1 VINFLQAY
9 GDAVAEEAPLFVVSN
24 YNATIFCRRD
34 FFNVHNKGIWASPT
48 ITWDSPLLP
57 PRAAWLYFMSVA
69 QECCA
74 NGVKS
79 QLRREQVL
87 STPLSGYSL
96 PLSHAQATLQLNSAW
111 SSGCQ
116 LKGTRQQPGR
126 AAKRLQTKA
135 GTWQQDRAQDWQS
148 SSLVMTADTTGSAA
162 PTSPA
167 AANTAQSITS
177 LLTAWISQL
186 PHTPRKSAIGQLPWM
201 QLEHVDLTMECIGST
216 SLARVLKVGH
226 HRYCIPTLTGMFDM
240 RLACLEW
247 AQGVCQS

>member
-1 VINFLQAY
+1 MFA
-9 GDAVAEEAPLFVVSN
+9 VSN
-24 YNATIFCRRD
+24 YNATIFCRQD
-34 FFNVHNKGIWASPT
+34 FSNVRNKDIWASPT

-69 QECCA
+69 QECRA

-79 QLRREQVL
+79 RLRREQVP
-87 STPLSGYSL
+87 SKPLSDYSL
-96 PLSHAQATLQLNSAW
+96 PLSHAQATLQNSAW

-135 GTWQQDRAQDWQS
+135 GTWQQDKTQDWPI
-148 SSLVMTADTTGSAA
+148 SSLVMTADTNGSAA

-167 AANTAQSITS
+167 AADTAQSVTS

-186 PHTPRKSAIGQLPWM
+186 PHTPRKLAISQLPWM
-201 QLEHVDLTMECIGST
+201 QLEHVHLTMECIGST

-226 HRYCIPTLTGMFDM
+226 HGYCVSTLTGMFEISLFGMGARRLSVM
-240 RLACLEW
+240 RLTRDMTLHVIVAGQTRC
-247 AQGVCQS
+247 A

>member
-1 VINFLQAY
+1 MFA
-9 GDAVAEEAPLFVVSN
+9 VSN

-34 FFNVHNKGIWASPT
+34 YCNVRNKDIWASPT

-69 QECCA
+69 QECRA
-74 NGVKS
+74 NRVKS
-79 QLRREQVL
+79 RLRREQVPP
-87 STPLSGYSL
+87 TPPSGYSL
-96 PLSHAQATLQLNSAW
+96 PLSHVQATLQLNSAW

-126 AAKRLQTKA
+126 AAKRLQSQA
-135 GTWQQDRAQDWQS
+135 GAWQQDRAQDWQS

-162 PTSPA
+162 LTSPA
-167 AANTAQSITS
+167 AADTAQSVTS

-186 PHTPRKSAIGQLPWM
+186 PHTTRKTAISQLPWM
-201 QLEHVDLTMECIGST
+201 QLEHVDLTMDCIGSN

-226 HRYCIPTLTGMFDM
+226 HG
-240 RLACLEW
+240 
-247 AQGVCQS
+247 